1 MAAGGGGDIEVIF
14 NADDRDVANSLDRLA
29 SKAGGFA
36 GEWSKATNK
45 IKEQFTGFKNIGPA
59 VGMALGAAFTAAGK
73 SVLDYADKN
82 DLVKGQLDDL
92 KRAFNET
99 WTAIGRDIASDGTG
113 NMAEYIRTTERARQA
128 TVDFIAAGIGIF
140 NDDMPGVFAAMKTGE
155 QQTKEAKDLRNIKA
169 ETLRL
174 ESELLAASGNNVGAA
189 RNRARAERDATLSRI
204 NEMGLTDGPEKT
216 RLLGLVD
223 EKLRID
229 MQKAREA
236 DAKAKQQEFDRQWAE
251 NGRLDAA
258 DRAKR
263 EKADDDARRRA
274 EAKQNLDFELQAAAI
289 DAVRGTAT
297 KDEIK
302 AMESRLELARK
313 IAEVNRNDLLS
324 TQDKQ
329 AAAEK
334 LTALSGVELAGA
346 LGSQKEAR
354 YTSIEAGVNAS
365 VASVSA
371 AARGTNPM
379 MTVAVKS
386 LAVHERTARAVE
398 KLAADGVPAKL
409 G

>member
-36 GEWSKATNK
+36 GEWAKATNK

-59 VGMALGAAFTAAGK
+59 VGMAIGAAFTAAGK
-73 SVLDYADKN
+73 AVLDYADKN
-82 DLVKGQLDDL
+82 DFVRQQLESV
-92 KRAFNET
+92 KRATADT
-99 WTAIGRDIASDGTG
+99 WTAIGRDIASQGTG
-113 NMAEYIRTTERARQA
+113 NLAEYIRTVERARQA
-128 TVDFIAAGIGIF
+128 TVDFVAGLISSDAGEVGTQMKAQEELTRVGRESLLIKREAAAI
-140 NDDMPGVFAAMKTGE
+140 
-155 QQTKEAKDLRNIKA
+155 EAK
-169 ETLRL
+169 
-174 ESELLAASGNNVGAA
+174 LAQDSGDNVKAA
-189 RNRARAERDATLSRI
+189 RIRAMAEREAALERI
-204 NEMGLTDGPEKT
+204 NQMNLTAGPEKD
-216 RLLGLVD
+216 RLIGLVD
-223 EKLRID
+223 EKARSDIR
-229 MQKAREA
+229 KAREE

-289 DAVRGTAT
+289 DAMRGTAT

-324 TQDKQ
+324 AQDKQ

-354 YTSIEAGVNAS
+354 YTSIESGINAS
-365 VASVSA
+365 FASVSA
-371 AARGTNPM
+371 ASRASNPM